1 MANKKASVSKA
12 RHRPGTAV
20 QAKGRQ
26 RVDEI
31 VDAAT
36 AVLVQEGYAQF
47 TTRKIAARVG
57 IRLSNV
63 QYYFPTKHA
72 LLQALVERS
81 IEQYYDVLRAK
92 VAAGSKTPKAQL
104 LYTIDYVLASHAK
117 PEITRLFKELWAL
130 AAHDKDAAIVMDRF
144 YAQWCEMATALVLEL
159 NPKLSRL
166 KAERRA
172 ILIIGLV
179 DGHALF
185 SGAGSTPTPAL
196 RGIGKEMREAALMIA
211 TAP

>member
-1 MANKKASVSKA
+1 MEREKTAVAG
-12 RHRPGTAV
+12 HRPGTAV
-20 QAKGRQ
+20 QKKGQR

-31 VDAAT
+31 LDAAT
-36 AVLVQEGYAQF
+36 AVLVEEGYAQF

-63 QYYFPTKHA
+63 QYYFPTKQT

-81 IEQYYDVLRAK
+81 IEQYYNVLRAK

-104 LYTIDYVLASHAK
+104 LYSVDYVLASHAK
-117 PEITRLFKELWAL
+117 PEVARLFKELWAL
-130 AAHDKDAAIVMDRF
+130 ASHDKDAARVMDGF
-144 YAQWCEMATALVLEL
+144 YAKWCDMATDLVLQL
-159 NPKLSRL
+159 NPTISRR

-179 DGHALF
+179 DGHVLF
-185 SGAGSTPTPAL
+185 TGAGSEPSPAL
-196 RGIGKEMREAALMIA
+196 RGIGKELREAALLIA